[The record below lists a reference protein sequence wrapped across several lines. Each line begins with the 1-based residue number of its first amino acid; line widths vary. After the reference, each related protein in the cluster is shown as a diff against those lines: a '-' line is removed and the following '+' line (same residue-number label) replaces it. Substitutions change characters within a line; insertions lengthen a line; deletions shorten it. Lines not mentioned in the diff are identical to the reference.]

1 VHDKKPG
8 AWPGPVLE
16 RSRSLLLLLA
26 ALLVGVLLGIAG
38 FAAAESEQ
46 ADAGSHDTRQ
56 ATDNRTEAGAQ
67 MKRRNKTLTPEMLL
81 KKIGKS
87 AAHLSKMNFL

>member
-1 VHDKKPG
+1 MHDKKPG

-38 FAAAESEQ
+38 FAAAESEH
-46 ADAGSHDTRQ
+46 ADASYRQ
-56 ATDNRTEAGAQ
+56 PDRAGAQ